1 MVKWLRVLVILS
13 VLCALQL
20 GRARAQDVGLAAI
33 TSPLDGAIV
42 SGVAP
47 VSGAATHPQFQR
59 YELAF
64 AFSPNPTETW
74 FSIQEPATTQVIND
88 LLGRWD
94 TTGIADGVYDLR
106 LRVFWSERDFIET
119 VVRNVRVQN
128 ATPTAPPVSTDTP
141 IPSATLPRPTPITP
155 TPAGAAITTTVLA
168 LSPTPAPGA
177 PSVPG
182 VSVPSGLTG
191 AGLRM
196 AFWQG
201 VRLTL
206 VCFALLGAY
215 VAIKA
220 ALRPG
225 K

>member
-1 MVKWLRVLVILS
+1 MVTQLRVLMILG
-13 VLCALQL
+13 VLCALQP

-33 TSPLDGAIV
+33 ASPLDGAIV
-42 SGVAP
+42 SGIAP
-47 VSGAATHPQFQR
+47 VSGTATHPQFQH

-74 FSIQEPATTQVIND
+74 FSIQEPATTQVVND

-119 VVRNVRVQN
+119 VVHNVRVQN
-128 ATPTAPPVSTDTP
+128 ATPTAPPVSTETP
-141 IPSATLPRPTPITP
+141 SPSATASRPAPITP
-155 TPAGAAITTTVLA
+155 TPAVAAITPTALA
-168 LSPTPAPGA
+168 VSPTPAPGA

-182 VSVPSGLTG
+182 VSLPSDLTG
-191 AGLRM
+191 AGVRT

-215 VAIKA
+215 VAVKA